1 MKKQNLKKMLNLRS
15 FALIAIFAVAV
26 FATSCN
32 KADDG
37 YIPEELATSQDLML
51 KKGKPDNVEP
61 KGAPA
66 PGDVSIAEIA
76 IGAGFTELV
85 GALSYV
91 DAELDA
97 GLVELFLNGTDQYTV
112 FAPNNEAFEG
122 LYGTLEIDGI
132 TDLPAE
138 LVLDVLLYH
147 VAEGRRAAN
156 SVVPPVRDRTISTLL
171 GSSFTVNSGGVITDI
186 AGQTVNIVAADISAS
201 NGIIHV
207 IDTVLLPLE

>member
-15 FALIAIFAVAV
+15 LSFIAILSVAV
-26 FATSCN
+26 LAASCN
-32 KADDG
+32 KEDDG
-37 YIPEELATSQDLML
+37 YIPEEVVASQDLEL
-51 KKGKPDNVEP
+51 KKGKPDNVGP

-76 IGAGFTELV
+76 IGANFTELV

-91 DAELDA
+91 DAKLDA
-97 GLVELFLNGTDQYTV
+97 GLIDLFLNGTDQYTV
-112 FAPNNEAFEG
+112 FAPNNEAFKG
-122 LYGTLEIDGI
+122 LYGALGIDGI
-132 TDLPAE
+132 TDLSAE

-171 GSSFTVNSGGVITDI
+171 GSSFTVNSDGVITDI